1 MDNRLKSEAV
11 QSSILTVWKKLR
23 TNLAKL
29 VKRIVSILDGNR
41 EIEDKVLDD
50 MERNQSGS
58 HICGT

>member
-1 MDNRLKSEAV
+1 MDDRLKSEAV

-23 TNLAKL
+23 ANFKKL

-41 EIEDKVLDD
+41 EIEDRVLDD

>member
-1 MDNRLKSEAV
+1 VGNRLKSETV

-29 VKRIVSILDGNR
+29 VKRIVSISDGNR
-41 EIEDKVLDD
+41 EIEDRVLDD